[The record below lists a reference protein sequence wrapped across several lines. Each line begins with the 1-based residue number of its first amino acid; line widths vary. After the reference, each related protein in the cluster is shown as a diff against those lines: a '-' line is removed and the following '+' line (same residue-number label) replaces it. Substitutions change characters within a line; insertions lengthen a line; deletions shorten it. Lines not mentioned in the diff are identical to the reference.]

1 MELLKEEILDHA
13 KSDWRKDYNKEI
25 LAVKQRERQI
35 RDQEIRKKEREENLA
50 KGGDGNVDD
59 PDREVGET
67 GWGKG
72 GIRQTGAPNSPPK
85 RDREGGMGGGFNITR
100 SDKPRNTNTDEEKKS
115 ERPSFT
121 RGPKREDAPDTGF
134 VRGNF
139 AKKTEVEA
147 KKDDSP
153 KKTFDR
159 PARAAPTEGGS
170 GFGGFRNN
178 NTARKGPPKK

>member
-1 MELLKEEILDHA
+1 MG
-13 KSDWRKDYNKEI
+13 
-25 LAVKQRERQI
+25 KQRERLL

-59 PDREVGET
+59 ADREVGET

-72 GIRQTGAPNSPPK
+72 GARQTAAQNSPPK

-134 VRGNF
+134 ARGNF
-139 AKKTEVEA
+139 TKKTEVDA

-153 KKTFDR
+153 KKTER
-159 PARAAPTEGGS
+159 PARGAPAEGGS

-178 NTARKGPPKK
+178 NTARKGPPK